1 MSEFYAIFIPKLSVA
16 MLSFELQ
23 SLDIS
28 IEDKLG
34 IQICNET
41 SRWLNVY
48 NFEEHV
54 VVLILL
60 FFIILAAGRLH
71 ESKTWIYKGIGPG

>member
-1 MSEFYAIFIPKLSVA
+1 MMSEFYAIFIPKLSVA

-41 SRWLNVY
+41 SR
-48 NFEEHV
+48 
-54 VVLILL
+54 
-60 FFIILAAGRLH
+60 
-71 ESKTWIYKGIGPG
+71 